1 MSTDSDDTDPRLAR
15 RLARDLQ
22 KEGASD
28 EKGSKNEMGSELNSN
43 PPLNAQACD
52 QTEPTGTSY
61 PTVAASGDAPMA
73 AFQGSLP
80 EYVQAL
86 QLMGFSREEQ
96 LKAVNAMFLNREAA
110 RQQQPPAQQQDD
122 SVQQPAPVV
131 QQSSSSSASAAAL
144 HSTSSASSQ
153 PALQSSTS
161 TPSSLQTPSSASAS
175 IQHVLQ
181 PLQYA
186 RQRCRS

>member
-1 MSTDSDDTDPRLAR
+1 MSNDSDETDPRLAR

-28 EKGSKNEMGSELNSN
+28 ESGSKNEMGSESNSN

-80 EYVQAL
+80 ECVQAL

-96 LKAVNAMFLNREAA
+96 PKAVNAMFMNREAAA
-110 RQQQPPAQQQDD
+110 RQQQPA
-122 SVQQPAPVV
+122 
-131 QQSSSSSASAAAL
+131 
-144 HSTSSASSQ
+144 TS
-153 PALQSSTS
+153 P
-161 TPSSLQTPSSASAS
+161 
-175 IQHVLQ
+175 
-181 PLQYA
+181 
-186 RQRCRS
+186 R

>member
-1 MSTDSDDTDPRLAR
+1 MSNDSDETDPRLAR
-15 RLARDLQ
+15 ILARDLQ

-28 EKGSKNEMGSELNSN
+28 ESESKNEMGSESNSN

-96 LKAVNAMFLNREAA
+96 LKAVNAMFMNREAAA
-110 RQQQPPAQQQDD
+110 RQQQPPAQQQGD
-122 SVQQPAPVV
+122 SVPRPAPDVQQP
-131 QQSSSSSASAAAL
+131 SSSSASGCRRRRGARRAPGCAL
-144 HSTSSASSQ
+144 PDPPTLTPVRWRARRWSTKGSPTSTSS
-153 PALQSSTS
+153 
-161 TPSSLQTPSSASAS
+161 
-175 IQHVLQ
+175 
-181 PLQYA
+181 
-186 RQRCRS
+186 